1 MAAIM
6 RPAGAPGGLR
16 LDAMTPAAALRSAA
30 GGCLMGVQIAV
41 RSTSSNRRTTA
52 ARGRSRSTRRSR
64 RHTSKGIGS
73 PADRK
78 PRSRWPSA
86 WHIGAMP
93 VFWLCVPDPATR
105 GYVERNSIALT
116 SQLAAGQDPPS
127 PAVTV
132 ASGRSAD
139 RSRATAMGR
148 RPSFGDRVAFQDVSS
163 RSVTRRC
170 SASSARTARGRRP
183 WCARRRGIDSAAC

>member
-16 LDAMTPAAALRSAA
+16 LDAMTPAAAPAVGRRGLPH
-30 GGCLMGVQIAV
+30 GG
-41 RSTSSNRRTTA
+41 SNRC
-52 ARGRSRSTRRSR
+52 SQ
-64 RHTSKGIGS
+64 HVIE
-73 PADRK
+73 PADDGRAR
-78 PRSRWPSA
+78 PFPQHEALTPPHLEGDRFPGRQETAVEMAVSR
-86 WHIGAMP
+86 HIGAMP

-163 RSVTRRC
+163 RSVTRKC
-170 SASSARTARGRRP
+170 SPSSARTARGRRP